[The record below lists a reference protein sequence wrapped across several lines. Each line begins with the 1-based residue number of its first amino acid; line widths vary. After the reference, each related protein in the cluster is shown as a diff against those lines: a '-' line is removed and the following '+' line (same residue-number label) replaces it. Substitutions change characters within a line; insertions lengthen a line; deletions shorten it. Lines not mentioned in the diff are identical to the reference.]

1 MLNSRGHGERLD
13 TVLLTLELERA
24 AEAHRDGPQS
34 PFIGTATVTST
45 PGWARDESK
54 KTHQTF

>member
-1 MLNSRGHGERLD
+1 MLNSRGHRERLD

-24 AEAHRDGPQS
+24 AEAHRDGPQLV
-34 PFIGTATVTST
+34 IGTATVTST